1 VADLGMASGVTGDGA
16 GLLEVKTPFCK
27 SHRIKTLFRFVQLQR
42 KNTHLSEPLLNFLFL
57 L

>member
-27 SHRIKTLFRFVQLQR
+27 SHRIKTVSIRPTPKKKTL
-42 KNTHLSEPLLNFLFL
+42 T
-57 L
+57 